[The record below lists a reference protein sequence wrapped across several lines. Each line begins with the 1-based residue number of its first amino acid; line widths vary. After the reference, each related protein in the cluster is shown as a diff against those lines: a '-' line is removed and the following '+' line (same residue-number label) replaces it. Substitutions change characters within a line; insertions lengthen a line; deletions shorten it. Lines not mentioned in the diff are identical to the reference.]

1 MFQPQDV
8 LDVLEELEDK
18 VATSLAKHDA
28 TEVVI
33 LTDFANKHGA
43 SKAERLWT
51 SMHKDFKDYPLIA
64 HRGFFKKRMH
74 VLPGIA
80 HKIIHKTHEIYT

>member
-1 MFQPQDV
+1 MYQPQDV

-18 VATSLAKHDA
+18 VATSHAKHDA

-51 SMHKDFKDYPLIA
+51 SMHKDNMVCPIFLLL
-64 HRGFFKKRMH
+64 
-74 VLPGIA
+74 LPVQ
-80 HKIIHKTHEIYT
+80 